1 MAGSL
6 TLWQASLVVDL
17 LATAL
22 LRIDPTRSVLTL
34 HHLNLVRLAYTS
46 NNIEPALPVL
56 EKTIIFYPG
65 AKPTLAPKFLC
76 DTTLHP
82 TAYITPETGL
92 GLKVVPSNVLK
103 YDAMRALCFI
113 QQRSWQQ
120 AFDALQRVITY
131 PAGPGV
137 CSNIMADSFQK
148 WQLVGL
154 LLNGKAPS
162 LPASVSTSAQN
173 IYLTTGKAYVA
184 ISQAFESN
192 TADALI
198 KEYGR
203 CTQEEWIADGNLGL
217 IKAVLSHYQRWKIA
231 DLRHIYTKISL
242 EQIRTLTQSAETGAS
257 LDSEQQVL
265 DLVQDMIATGMLKGE
280 VVPAAADGSTPAH
293 LVFHSLTEELS
304 SAAFAGEMAETTQR
318 IAALAP
324 LVETLSE
331 RLETSREYVR
341 HMARDAKFK
350 DKSVGFAGGSHP
362 FEAQVDDEDLMIGL
376 STTR

>member
-22 LRIDPTRSVLTL
+22 LRIDPTGSVLTL
-34 HHLNLVRLAYTS
+34 HHLALVHLAYTS

-76 DTTLHP
+76 DTTVHP

-92 GLKVVPSNVLK
+92 GFKVVPSLVLK
-103 YDAMRALCFI
+103 YDALRALCFI
-113 QQRSWQQ
+113 QRRSWQQ

-137 CSNIMADSFQK
+137 CSTIMADSFQK

-162 LPASVSTSAQN
+162 LPASMSLSAQN
-173 IYLTTGKAYVA
+173 IYLTTGKAYA
-184 ISQAFESN
+184 SISQAFESN

-217 IKAVLSHYQRWKIA
+217 IKAVLSHYQCWKIA

-242 EQIRTLTQSAETGAS
+242 EQIRTLTESAETGDS
-257 LDSEQQVL
+257 LDSEQQVC

-280 VVPAAADGSTPAH
+280 VVPAAADGSKPAH

-341 HMARDAKFK
+341 HMVRDAKFK
-350 DKSVGFAGGSHP
+350 DKSLGFVGGSHP